1 MRLIR
6 TFQSLSCAGLLV
18 AGTATLIPTTARA
31 AVACTEAAL
40 VDAITAADAAGGG
53 DVALAPNCTYT
64 LTTSH
69 ATGAQGPDGL
79 PLITTAVSL
88 TGTNTVIT
96 RSTALPFRIAEVGA
110 TGGLTLNSVT
120 LDNGLA
126 VGGGGGGVLNAG
138 AVTLTDSALTG
149 NTASGDGGGILNLG
163 AATFTSSALT
173 DNTTSGTGGGLAN
186 AATGTAA
193 TFTSSTVSGNTA
205 GGRGG
210 GLDNGAGGTLTTTS
224 TPVSSNT
231 SSAQGGGIAAVDST
245 ATTLTSSPV
254 TANSAAL
261 GAGGILR
268 LGGVMTIT
276 PSPVTGN
283 TPNDCVGSS
292 PALGS
297 CTT

>member
-1 MRLIR
+1 MPLIR
-6 TFQSLSCAGLLV
+6 TLQSLSCAGLLV
-18 AGTATLIPTTARA
+18 AGTVTLIPTTARA
-31 AVACTEAAL
+31 AAACSEAAL
-40 VDAITAADAAGGG
+40 VDAITAANAAGGG
-53 DVALAPNCTYT
+53 DVALTPNCTYP

-79 PLITTAVSL
+79 PVITTAISL

-96 RSTALPFRIAEVGA
+96 RSTALPFRIAEVSA
-110 TGGLTLNSVT
+110 TGGLTLTSVT
-120 LDNGLA
+120 LDNGHA
-126 VGGGGGGVLNAG
+126 VGDGGGILNFG
-138 AVTLTDSALTG
+138 AVTLTGSGVTN

-173 DNTTSGTGGGLAN
+173 NNTASGTGGGLSN

-193 TFTSSTVSGNTA
+193 TFTSSTVSGNIA
-205 GGRGG
+205 GGSGG
-210 GLDNGAGGTLTTTS
+210 GLYNGVGGTLTTTS

-231 SSAQGGGIAAVDST
+231 SSAQGGGIAAIDST

-254 TANSAAL
+254 TANSATL
-261 GAGGILR
+261 GAGGVLR

-276 PSPVTGN
+276 PSPISGN
-283 TPNDCVGSS
+283 TPNDCVGSL